1 MNNEEKI
8 LELLGQVIARQNK
21 ADAVLEQVLA
31 RQDKADAV
39 LEQVLA
45 RQDKAD
51 AVLEQVLARQDKA
64 DAAIAEMRQEMNA
77 RFDKMD
83 DRLDFLEACI
93 NEAAKDTQMSIRRH
107 EKEYHEAV

>member
-8 LELLGQVIARQNK
+8 LELLGQVIARQN
-21 ADAVLEQVLA
+21 
-31 RQDKADAV
+31 
-39 LEQVLA
+39 
-45 RQDKAD
+45 KAD